1 MSKHNIRKTYKYALA
16 NLSEDELNDAKY
28 WYDIAQN
35 EARDVAIEFDMPV
48 YIVAGVIAAISP
60 NLEWGRNKQNAYDL
74 IKAYL
79 GGDDMDS
86 VKVSAYPD
94 NKRKAWRILQEM
106 PDYDEMKI
114 ILNGQKI
121 VPFYSNIMG
130 EDVITIDG
138 HARNI
143 YYNERVGLTTSRNHV
158 GKKEYRHIASEYA
171 KVAKE
176 LGLLGREL
184 QAITWVAWKKKHNI

>member
-1 MSKHNIRKTYKYALA
+1 MSKHNIRKMYKWALA
-16 NLSEDELNDAKY
+16 NMTQAEIDTARQ
-28 WYDIAQN
+28 WYDIAQ
-35 EARDVAIEFDMPV
+35 EDAKQIAIEFDMAV
-48 YIVAGVIAAISP
+48 FEVAGVIAAISP
-60 NLEWGRNKQNAYDL
+60 NLEWERNKANAYTL

-79 GGDDMDS
+79 GGDGIDS
-86 VKVSAYPD
+86 FKISAYNQ
-94 NKRKAWRILQEM
+94 NKDKAWRIMQEK
-106 PDYDEMKI
+106 PDYEGMKR
-114 ILNGQKI
+114 ILNGKKI

-143 YYNERVGLTTSRNHV
+143 YYNERVGLTDARTHV
-158 GKKEYRHIASEYA
+158 GVKENRHLVAEYA

>member
-1 MSKHNIRKTYKYALA
+1 MSKHNIRKMYKWALA
-16 NLSEDELNDAKY
+16 NMTQEEIDKARQ
-28 WYDIAQN
+28 WYDIAQ
-35 EARDVAIEFDMPV
+35 EDARQIAIEFDMAV
-48 YIVAGVIAAISP
+48 FEVAGVIAAISP
-60 NLEWGRNKQNAYDL
+60 NLEWERNKANAYTL

-79 GGDDMDS
+79 DGDGVDS
-86 VKVSAYPD
+86 FKISAYNQ
-94 NKRKAWRILQEM
+94 NKYKAWRIMQEK
-106 PDYDEMKI
+106 PDYEGMKV
-114 ILNGQKI
+114 ILNGKKI

-143 YYNERVGLTTSRNHV
+143 YYNERVGLTDARTHV
-158 GKKEYRHIASEYA
+158 GVKENRHLTAEYA